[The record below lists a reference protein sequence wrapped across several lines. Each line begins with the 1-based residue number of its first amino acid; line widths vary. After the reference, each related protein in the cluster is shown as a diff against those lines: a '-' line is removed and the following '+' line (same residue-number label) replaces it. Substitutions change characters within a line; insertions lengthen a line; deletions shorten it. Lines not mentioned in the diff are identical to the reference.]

1 MAFLVASL
9 RIHTTFCNA
18 TTDFPAKSR
27 LLRLRDKLLIGGS
40 AIFNQSEILT

>member
-1 MAFLVASL
+1 MAFLGASL
-9 RIHTTFCNA
+9 GIHPTFYNA

-27 LLRLRDKLLIGGS
+27 LRSKLLIGGS